1 MGTKMRRADVKAKAI
16 EAVKSI
22 GLNHLWQDK
31 PCKLFVVI
39 KGQIKVIDIAAVR
52 SRASFER
59 VLGKIEGWAEALA

>member
-1 MGTKMRRADVKAKAI
+1 MKRADVKAKAI

-39 KGQIKVIDIAAVR
+39 KGEIRVIDIASVR

-59 VLGKIEGWAEALA
+59 VIGRIEGWKEMMA